1 MIEIW
6 IRSDIKSI
14 GSKKKIYYII
24 YVEMVNIY
32 YIYLIKNIGHCGK
45 YDLLKY
51 GCVFPVHE
59 QDVILE
65 T

>member
-1 MIEIW
+1 M
-6 IRSDIKSI
+6 
-14 GSKKKIYYII
+14 
-24 YVEMVNIY
+24 
-32 YIYLIKNIGHCGK
+32 YLIKNIGHCGK

-65 T
+65 M